1 MPVRKVASMAACLL
15 ASTRIDAG
23 ERFTALYETT
33 KLVKCV
39 IMLDGWLESR
49 GIRSFLVVLI
59 VSLNKLQ
66 HSCNPFFQFEILSF
80 FFLFH
85 VFRLFLLPLV
95 FIPLPFF
102 RHFTFVRFSLVG
114 PSNISCCVFLPTTL
128 KLRMVYNCD
137 VDESTSSSPT
147 PFSPLPL
154 NSIVPS
160 NCVIYLVTG
169 AKR

>member
-80 FFLFH
+80 FFSFSCFSSFSSPLGIHSSPFLSAFH
-85 VFRLFLLPLV
+85 VRSFFSRRTIEYIMLRLSPNDV
-95 FIPLPFF
+95 K
-102 RHFTFVRFSLVG
+102 
-114 PSNISCCVFLPTTL
+114 TTNG
-128 KLRMVYNCD
+128 V
-137 VDESTSSSPT
+137 
-147 PFSPLPL
+147 
-154 NSIVPS
+154 
-160 NCVIYLVTG
+160 
-169 AKR
+169 